1 MDFFVSRYG
10 AYTDVKKTVI
20 AGWHVVSHSVP
31 VHADIESRPD
41 KAERLAQEFSEILG
55 FPV

>member
-1 MDFFVSRYG
+1 MSRYG
-10 AYTDVKKTVI
+10 AYTDVTKTVI

-31 VHADIESRPD
+31 VHADIVSRPEV
-41 KAERLAQEFSEILG
+41 AERVAQEFSEILG